1 MPVSLS
7 IGLAAL
13 GFGLYSFLSQWS
25 YSEAEHEYLLIAYA
39 IGAVLAFLA
48 LRMSR
53 TGFGV
58 FIIICLVGITF
69 YANHKFDWRKSYVT
83 AAEKGNYFA
92 MEQYIDK
99 YPTFEGH
106 KFAWFLDT
114 PRWVTFSKDCYEP
127 LINARTIQKENIVR
141 TCKNAALIKDFYGV
155 DVRQIINDHYRKMQ
169 SAAKRLENG
178 KLNKRKFEACLN
190 NKTCAMI
197 PLLPAGV
204 EVDQQSEDYMDIRKQ
219 FWSVRN
225 DKKMS
230 QKNCDF
236 FDFCRVMTAAEI
248 IAFDKI

>member
-7 IGLAAL
+7 VGLIAL
-13 GFGLYSFLSQWS
+13 GYGLYNFLSQWS
-25 YSEAEHEYLLIAYA
+25 YSEVGHEYLLIAYA
-39 IGAVLAFLA
+39 IAAVLMFLA

-53 TGFGV
+53 TGISV
-58 FIIICLVGITF
+58 FFLIFLVGVTF
-69 YANHKFDWRKSYVT
+69 YANQKFDWRKSYVT

-99 YPTFEGH
+99 YPTFEDH
-106 KFAWFLDT
+106 KFAWFSDT
-114 PRWVTFSKDCYEP
+114 PRWVGFSKDCYEP
-127 LINARTIQKENIVR
+127 LLNSENIPKQKIGR
-141 TCKNAALIKDFYGV
+141 NCKNATLIKDFYRV
-155 DVRQIINDHYRKMQ
+155 DVHQIINTHYRKMQ
-169 SAAKRLENG
+169 STAKRLENG

-190 NKTCAMI
+190 NKSCAMI

-230 QKNCDF
+230 QPNCDF